1 MPALPDAFAL
11 GLAIAGLLVAAVSA
25 MALRETWA
33 LYRGAPSRRLRE
45 LRADQVLVPPVLEKQ
60 AGELEGLGYEAI
72 GLVGLDL
79 PGQRSPGI
87 ERVLVST
94 DRTVQAEV
102 VAPRD
107 QPMVALLSLLRD
119 GFVVETHYPERVRL
133 VRDIVDLG
141 GTQDSLQAAVE
152 LHDRRTA
159 EHVQRHGAAR
169 RFETL
174 NDVLAFDVDYRRRI
188 GPTVLAGP
196 TRKAT
201 SASFTGVA
209 VGAAIAIAA
218 VTSWQAP

>member
-1 MPALPDAFAL
+1 M
-11 GLAIAGLLVAAVSA
+11 SA

-45 LRADQVLVPPVLEKQ
+45 LRADQVLIPPALETQ
-60 AGELEGLGYEAI
+60 ARELEGLGYEAI
-72 GLVGLDL
+72 GVVGLDL

-87 ERVLVST
+87 ERVLVSN

-107 QPMVALLSLLRD
+107 EPMVALLSLLRD

-133 VRDIVDLG
+133 VREIVDLG
-141 GTQDSLQAAVE
+141 GTRDSLQAAVE

-159 EHVQRHGAAR
+159 ESIQRHGPAR

-196 TRKAT
+196 TRKAMI
-201 SASFTGVA
+201 ASLIGLA
-209 VGAAIAIAA
+209 IGGAIAIAA
-218 VTSWQAP
+218 VASWLGS